1 MKKGTKDASR
11 YIPAKAETLDDRIS
25 TKLDNRVERQVE
37 RMAGYGLTNK
47 EIAEVLGYDENTLKR
62 HFEIFLTKGRV
73 NLKERLKRKQIA
85 VALQGNV
92 TMLIWLGK
100 QYLEQKEQSQDL
112 NEIKILLERK
122 DISTTLNDPQ
132 RKLNE

>member
-1 MKKGTKDASR
+1 MKKGTKDVVALTEE
-11 YIPAKAETLDDRIS
+11 K
-25 TKLDNRVERQVE
+25 QVE
-37 RMAGYGLTNK
+37 KLASCGLTNK